1 MGQAKQ
7 RGTFE
12 QRQQQAYDR
21 IDANIEV
28 RKKEL
33 EELEAFEK
41 RQLNTMQDYV
51 TNVVVK
57 NMERVRDPVAKAL
70 INADY
75 SQLELRVFATL
86 PAEEQQKMIDS
97 LQK

>member
-33 EELEAFEK
+33 EELDAFEK
-41 RQLNTMQDYV
+41 RQTDMMQNYV

-57 NMERVRDPVAKAL
+57 NMERVRDPVAKCL
-70 INADY
+70 INADFT
-75 SQLELRVFATL
+75 QLENRIFATL
-86 PAEEQQKMIDS
+86 PKADVEKILAQNA
-97 LQK
+97 